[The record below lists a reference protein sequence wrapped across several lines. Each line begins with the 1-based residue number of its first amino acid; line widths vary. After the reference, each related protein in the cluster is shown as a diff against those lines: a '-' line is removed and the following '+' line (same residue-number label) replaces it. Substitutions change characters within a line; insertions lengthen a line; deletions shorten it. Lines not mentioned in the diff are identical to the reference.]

1 MRIEFEGYDPFIK
14 QLRSDKGWRLEIDI
28 SQNEYDKIKELPK
41 FQDKRLKITIEELKD
56 KYV

>member
-28 SQNEYDKIKELPK
+28 SQNEYDKIKERPK

-56 KYV
+56 KF

>member
-1 MRIEFEGYDPFIK
+1 MKIEFEGYDPFIK

-56 KYV
+56 KF

>member
-56 KYV
+56 KF